1 MLYHSRELHRQLH
14 VPFVEPPRTARQAQT
29 TQPPSQKVPSTDKF
43 SMDLPPAA
51 STSLSRK
58 QPGRAKDTVLAILM
72 DESDPHDV
80 GQRDRNA
87 QPYFDSD
94 SDVSE
99 VRHDKKSK
107 PARRR
112 IQTPS
117 DPSSSSSDSDSRS
130 VIEVSD
136 EESEEESTRYRVKA
150 KRQPVKGSKEVE
162 LGLGSGDASDS
173 DNVIDVDEDSDGIEI
188 VDEQPAAA
196 SNAVPVIHF
205 AETTSRS
212 GVNKQ
217 DNRHSFKP
225 SDTLHQGRHTAQKA
239 RDHAASST
247 AEERVSPP
255 LKRSKTSRNSRQQF
269 WQSKSGVE
277 TNSGRRDEDGDRSGQ
292 FEDDWQEDLDRAR
305 LEATGRDAVAA
316 NDDFIAF

>member
-1 MLYHSRELHRQLH
+1 
-14 VPFVEPPRTARQAQT
+14 
-29 TQPPSQKVPSTDKF
+29 
-43 SMDLPPAA
+43 MDLPSPTSA
-51 STSLSRK
+51 SGSRK
-58 QPGRAKDTVLAILM
+58 QPGRSKDTVLAILM

-112 IQTPS
+112 IQTPP
-117 DPSSSSSDSDSRS
+117 DSSSGSSESDSRS

-162 LGLGSGDASDS
+162 LGLGSGGGSDS
-173 DNVIDVDEDSDGIEI
+173 GSVIDVDEDSDGIEI
-188 VDEQPAAA
+188 VDQQPTGA
-196 SNAVPVIHF
+196 SSAVPVIHF
-205 AETTSRS
+205 SETTSRP
-212 GVNKQ
+212 GGNKQ
-217 DNRHSFKP
+217 DSRHSFKP

-239 RDHAASST
+239 RDRAASPV

-255 LKRSKTSRNSRQQF
+255 LKRSKTTRSSRQQF

-277 TNSGRRDEDGDRSGQ
+277 TGSGRRDQDGDQSGQ
-292 FEDDWQEDLDRAR
+292 FEEDWQEDLDRAR
-305 LEATGRDAVAA
+305 VEATGRDAVAA